1 MRAFQGQIAQSSE
14 NASEIRLSLENRA
27 ELEQCGLPAG
37 AGIVTLDDVIRSLT
51 QKAGKA
57 EKQELVWRN
66 IHLRTE
72 NGEERRLRIWR
83 ESAGGGT
90 DHLKTQFFSLD
101 EEGLPVPIPTPEE
114 LAEPT
119 LSGIEKYLNGKS
131 VQLTQEKISFTFRD
145 PKHLS
150 LTLET
155 QNGRVRSVEAK
166 DDGVDFQCSTAPEAS
181 ATDCKCLGNKSS
193 Q

>member
-1 MRAFQGQIAQSSE
+1 
-14 NASEIRLSLENRA
+14 
-27 ELEQCGLPAG
+27 
-37 AGIVTLDDVIRSLT
+37 VIRSLT

-83 ESAGGGT
+83 ENSGEGRE
-90 DHLKTQFFSLD
+90 HLKTQLFSLD
-101 EEGLPVPIPTPEE
+101 EEGLPVPIETP
-114 LAEPT
+114 
-119 LSGIEKYLNGKS
+119 SDIEKYLNGKS
-131 VQLTQEKISFTFRD
+131 VQLTQEKISLNFRD

-155 QNGRVRSVEAK
+155 QNGRVRAVEAK
-166 DDGVDFQCSTAPEAS
+166 DDGIDFQCSTAPEAS